1 MCHRYKRNIGDF
13 DQKYENINVKVYIS
27 EILDEERRGLGAAMY
42 SVLHS
47 FGFFLVLFTGEF
59 S

>member
-1 MCHRYKRNIGDF
+1 MCHRYKRNNGDF

-47 FGFFLVLFTGEF
+47 FGFFLVLFTG
-59 S
+59 